1 MPQQVPGVA
10 GLDFSPDAKKALV
23 NFQGLYEKIMGIPA
37 SGRNAYQEWLAGR
50 WQEAAANWG
59 FNTSADLNRTAR
71 MSADGRGQLMT
82 PTEVYNPET
91 GKTETVNVLQWTTD
105 PAVTGEGFEE
115 YLLRLRNSRDLFGGT
130 TGADGRRTT
139 GNRFDQLAGM
149 GGNDQ
154 RSTLDDIRARTG
166 LSNEALSRE
175 AFLNSQEGRFGYW
188 GSRAMA
194 ENMFNPAERRQFDNA
209 QLEPT
214 ADPNASFLNS
224 RLDALR
230 ARYGF

>member
-1 MPQQVPGVA
+1 MPQQVP
-10 GLDFSPDAKKALV
+10 GLDFSPDAKKALI

-71 MSADGRGQLMT
+71 MSADGRGQLAT

-115 YLLRLRNSRDLFGGT
+115 YLLRLFCQGSFSDHLYANEDAGT
-130 TGADGRRTT
+130 LQI
-139 GNRFDQLAGM
+139 F
-149 GGNDQ
+149 
-154 RSTLDDIRARTG
+154 
-166 LSNEALSRE
+166 
-175 AFLNSQEGRFGYW
+175 
-188 GSRAMA
+188 
-194 ENMFNPAERRQFDNA
+194 
-209 QLEPT
+209 QLE
-214 ADPNASFLNS
+214 SYVH
-224 RLDALR
+224 RLPAQQS
-230 ARYGF
+230 